1 MRRNRVAGVV
11 TAWRPERVTMLKI
24 SKLTDYGTVI
34 MAHLGRAP
42 EQVHSAADVSRH
54 TRIALPTVSKILKI
68 LANHALV
75 HSARGAKGGYRVARE
90 PQRISVAD
98 IIRAI
103 EGPVSLTD
111 CSSAQGQGCE
121 QEPYCSIASNWKRI
135 NQTVLEALQGLSLQD
150 MCAGDCG
157 ATVPSDLDA
166 DPRQIFSRA
175 NVAAPNA
182 VLRHEAH
189 G

>member
-1 MRRNRVAGVV
+1 
-11 TAWRPERVTMLKI
+11 MLKI

-34 MAHLGRAP
+34 MAHLGRTP
-42 EQVHSAADVSRH
+42 EQVHSAADVSRNTH
-54 TRIALPTVSKILKI
+54 IALPTVSKILKNP
-68 LANHALV
+68 ANHALV

-98 IIRAI
+98 IIRAM

-111 CSSAQGQGCE
+111 CSSTQGQGCE

>member
-1 MRRNRVAGVV
+1 
-11 TAWRPERVTMLKI
+11 MLKI

-34 MAHLGRAP
+34 MAHLGRTP
-42 EQVHSAADVSRH
+42 EQVHSAADVSRNTH
-54 TRIALPTVSKILKI
+54 IALPTVSKILKN

-98 IIRAI
+98 IIRAM

-111 CSSAQGQGCE
+111 CSSTQGQGCE

-135 NQTVLEALQGLSLQD
+135 NQTVSEALQGLSLQD
-150 MCAGDCG
+150 MCAGDDG
-157 ATVPSDLDA
+157 TAVPSDLDA

-175 NVAAPNA
+175 HVAAPNA
-182 VLRHEAH
+182 VLRHQVH